1 MIGQAEFHRRRH
13 AEGFVDA
20 APVVEG
26 DMERD
31 GGTMGA
37 DLLAVGVGAPRTPP
51 QVHPHGQVRPL
62 HMVRGG
68 LAEIRAPAHD
78 RRHTACFFVEHYV
91 VHTSPKRSGDRL
103 LIRHV
108 GVGNDLGPVHYPAPE
123 IRHKACSILGD
134 AFADTVADDR
144 LAVGVQCQP
153 QIAIAVLRPIV
164 ILEMLLLRVDEG
176 PSFVELE
183 AGDLEVTHPGVVQ
196 PVAGFSDRFRQPHNG
211 RPMHAGQPGGGA
223 E

>member
-31 GGTMGA
+31 GSTMGA
-37 DLLAVGVGAPRTPP
+37 DLLTVGVGAPRTPT
-51 QVHPHGQVRPL
+51 QVHPHGQVGPL

-68 LAEIRAPAHD
+68 LAEIRAPTHD
-78 RRHTACFFVEHYV
+78 RRHTACFFVEHHV
-91 VHTSPKRSGDRL
+91 VHTPPKRSGDRL
-103 LIRHV
+103 LIRH
-108 GVGNDLGPVHYPAPE
+108 GVGHDLGPVHYPAPE
-123 IRHKACSILGD
+123 IRHKACGILSG
-134 AFADTVADDR
+134 AFADAVANDR
-144 LAVGVQCQP
+144 LAVDVQGQP
-153 QIAIAVLRPIV
+153 QIAVAVLGGVV

-176 PSFVELE
+176 PRFIELE

-211 RPMHAGQPGGGA
+211 RTMHAGQPGGGA